1 MRRIYTLDFT
11 FDHSPEELWPIMID
25 TAHLNEATGFPRHT
39 VTQTAQPDGSVERIA
54 RGKFGPF
61 DSVWEEYPWEWEDK
75 HQINNVRRFRKGIFK
90 SITAKLELHPTNDGC
105 RLYGELGVES
115 SNLTGTLF
123 LLFGGGD
130 VMIRNYRKFSAAIV
144 PYLLDNGPLPTEL
157 AGDKVSAAVRTRLT
171 QLVSEIEGGP
181 YGHNLARPL
190 AEFIATGADT
200 DMNAIRPLV
209 LANNWGA
216 EPRKVIELCLEA
228 VRVGLLG
235 MRWDLICPRCR
246 GGEGAL
252 PDLESLPDGVHCPS
266 CNIDYQRNFSA
277 NVELSFH
284 PATAIRTIN
293 SDETFCLMS
302 PAHTPHVILQKILEP
317 GEQAELEIDIAPGAY
332 NLRTLEP
339 GGEAEV
345 DYEGGGFPEVIAGD
359 GDMRAGEPGT
369 YGKAALRNDSK
380 KRLTLLIERRDWLD
394 NILTADKVSTLQA
407 FRDLCGNQVLRAGD
421 DAAIEHITLVFSDLR
436 GSTALYN
443 RIGDGP
449 AYHLVREHF
458 AFMAAEVREHNGAII
473 KTIGDAVM
481 AAFGEPSDAVAAML
495 SIQSHIAAFNDAQ
508 EEEEALV
515 IKLGVHAGRT
525 IAVNLNGRLDYFGTT
540 VNLSARLQQE
550 SQGGDIVLSDAL
562 AGDPAVQAII
572 ENQPLETGAA
582 EMKGFDE
589 PIAYTRLRS
598 PS

>member
-1 MRRIYTLDFT
+1 MRRIYTLDFQ
-11 FDHSPEELWPIMID
+11 FDHSPEELWPLIID
-25 TAHLNEATGFPRHT
+25 TARLNEATGFPRHT
-39 VTQTAQPDGSVERIA
+39 VTQTARPDGSVERIA

-61 DSVWEEYPWEWEDK
+61 ASEWEDFPWEWEENK
-75 HQINNVRRFRKGIFK
+75 KISHIRRFRKGIFK
-90 SITAKLELHPTNDGC
+90 TITAQIEVTPEGEGS
-105 RLYGELGVES
+105 RWYGELGMES

-130 VMIRNYRKFSAAIV
+130 VMIRNYRKFLAAIV
-144 PYLLDNGPLPTEL
+144 PYRLDNGPLPSEL
-157 AGDKVSAAVRTRLT
+157 ASDKVSAAVRTRLT
-171 QLVSEIEGGP
+171 QMVSDIEGGP

-190 AEFIATGADT
+190 AEFIATGSDIDA
-200 DMNAIRPLV
+200 NHIRPLV
-209 LANNWGA
+209 LAGQWGA

-284 PATAIRTIN
+284 AAPAIRAIN
-293 SDETFCLMS
+293 SDANFCLMS
-302 PAHTPHVILQKILEP
+302 PSNTPHVILQKILEP
-317 GEQAELEIDIAPGAY
+317 GESAELEIDIAPGAY

-339 GGEAEV
+339 GGEVEV
-345 DYEGGGFPEVIAGD
+345 DYQGGGFPGVIAGD
-359 GDMRAGEPGT
+359 GNMRTGEQGT
-369 YGKAALRNDSK
+369 FGKVALRNDSK
-380 KRLTLLIERRDWLD
+380 KRLTLLIEHCEWLD

-407 FRDLCGNQVLRAGD
+407 FRELCGNQVLRAGD

-458 AFMAAEVREHNGAII
+458 AFMAAEVRDHNGAII

-481 AAFGEPSDAVAAML
+481 AAFGEPGDAVAAML
-495 SIQSHIAAFNDAQ
+495 SIQSHIATFNDAQ
-508 EEEEALV
+508 EEEETLV
-515 IKLGVHAGRT
+515 IKLGGHAGRT

-540 VNLSARLQQE
+540 VNLAARLQQE
-550 SQGGDIVLSDAL
+550 SEGGDIVLSDAL
-562 AGDPAVQAII
+562 AGDPAVKEIT

-589 PIAYTRLRS
+589 PIAYIRLRS